1 MPPGGGAKAGD
12 SGPTVGTLSAPL
24 ALPSIFWNGDNGWP
38 EAMCVEGPVAYVA
51 KEVAV
56 VLIGPGLVT
65 NSIPLAFHHQG

>member
-24 ALPSIFWNGDNGWP
+24 ALPSVFWNGDNGWP

-51 KEVAV
+51 KEVAI
-56 VLIGPGLVT
+56 VL
-65 NSIPLAFHHQG
+65 